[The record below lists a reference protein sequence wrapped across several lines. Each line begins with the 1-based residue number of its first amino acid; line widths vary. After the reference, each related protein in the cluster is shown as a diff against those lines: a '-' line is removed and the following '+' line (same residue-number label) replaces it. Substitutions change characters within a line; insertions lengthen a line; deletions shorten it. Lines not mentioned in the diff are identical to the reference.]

1 MISIIV
7 PVYNAEKCLRQCL
20 DSIIQQTYTDW
31 QLILV
36 NDGSTDGSA
45 YICNEYEQIDRRIMA
60 LHQSNKGVS
69 SARNTGIEKAQG
81 EFLCFVDADDW
92 LEETFLADFRIDSVE
107 ADFYISGC
115 FFNISGK
122 AYSYMKYNTTYCSS
136 VNDIRDEFLLQN
148 LKMNGYP
155 WGKLF
160 RRSIIHQNTLRF
172 NEKMFIHEDHLF
184 ILQYFL
190 LAQSVYITEHIAYQY
205 RVLNESG
212 VKLSVGKHSYSEY
225 IENYKSFK
233 KVIHYMG
240 EKWGLS
246 DSILKDFS
254 IFFVYSKRV
263 KALESLV
270 VNNEKRY
277 LYDEIVFWKS
287 HDFTLES
294 RQMRVIHGI
303 LCSQCPC
310 TIKWLSLKLLYKMK
324 SFYYARRNPQK
335 AILKYLNIISTVIKE
350 TI

>member
-7 PVYNAEKCLRQCL
+7 PIYNAEKCLRQCL
-20 DSIIQQTYTDW
+20 DSIIRQTYTDW

-36 NDGSTDGSA
+36 NDGSTDDSA
-45 YICNEYEQIDRRIMA
+45 HICNEYEQIDRRIMV

-69 SARNTGIEKAQG
+69 SARNKGIENAQG

-92 LEETFLADFRIDSVE
+92 LEETFLADFRTDSVD
-107 ADFYISGC
+107 ADFYISGW

-122 AYSYMKYNTTYCSS
+122 AYSYMRYKTTYCSS
-136 VNDIRDEFLLQN
+136 INDIRDEFLLQN

-160 RRSIIHQNTLRF
+160 RSSIIRQYILRF
-172 NEKMFIHEDHLF
+172 NENMFIHEDHLF

-190 LAQSVYITEHIAYQY
+190 LAQSAYITERITYQY

-212 VKLSVGKHSYSEY
+212 VKLSVREHSYGEY
-225 IENYKSFK
+225 IENYESFK
-233 KVIHYMG
+233 KVIHNMKSRW
-240 EKWGLS
+240 ELS
-246 DSILKDFS
+246 GSVLNDFL

-270 VNNEKRY
+270 INNEKRY
-277 LYDEIVFWKS
+277 LCDEIVFWRS
-287 HDFTLES
+287 HDFTLDS
-294 RQMRVIHGI
+294 RQMRIIHGI
-303 LCSQCPC
+303 LCLQCPSA
-310 TIKWLSLKLLYKMK
+310 IKWLSLKLLYKMK

-335 AILKYLNIISTVIKE
+335 AILKHLNITSIVIK
-350 TI
+350 